1 MAKAFEDFLK
11 PQLLLVPGLA
21 GIITMVIADTLWIR
35 LLLPPRWTA
44 LALSLAFGSVIL
56 TVVRIPPVQRVIYYL
71 YNSCVIFLVAV
82 GSNRVGQ
89 ILTAQAA
96 PPGHVMLAPTA
107 NWTKAV
113 QDRVLQRLDM
123 SARDRTSGADRQRPA
138 GARQPVQGE
147 STDLNALPAHAEP
160 RGIMT
165 GLKRES
171 INGNPVSSLKNSR
184 GQAAGSTS
192 PVKPG
197 GQSGFF
203 ANW

>member
-21 GIITMVIADTLWIR
+21 GIITMVIANTLWIR

-56 TVVRIPPVQRVIYYL
+56 TVVKIPPVQRVIYYL
-71 YNSCVIFLVAV
+71 YNACVIFLVAV

-89 ILTAQAA
+89 ILTAPSA
-96 PPGHVMLAPTA
+96 PPGHVMRSPTA

-113 QDRVLQRLDM
+113 QDRVLRRLDM

-138 GARQPVQGE
+138 GARQLVQGE
-147 STDLNALPAHAEP
+147 SAELNALPAHAEP
-160 RGIMT
+160 RGIT
-165 GLKRES
+165 TELTRGS
-171 INGNPVSSLKNSR
+171 TNGNPVSSLKNSR
-184 GQAAGSTS
+184 GQASGASS
-192 PVKPG
+192 PVNPG

-203 ANW
+203 VNW